1 MVKTRRKITTL
12 RVLQVLFYALG
23 FPLFVHLVMLVA
35 RPLSDSNLTTGI
47 NGSLSILIAAA
58 MWVVVIIVQL
68 LMRAICR
75 KNRMARAVIV
85 ALVAAVITIA
95 PILYSDFL
103 LKGKYEEDA
112 KAAAEKGVE
121 TETYEIQ
128 ITEYADFVAET
139 NAEINA
145 FLEVFNIEFAS
156 KDYNRGGANTDL
168 SEVTYDP
175 EKDVYLS
182 PNGMYSDGYRF
193 GYLAAKEVLTDYYS
207 NKLAYEAEG
216 KDIDV
221 ELASVIAELESNPS
235 SDWNKYKNGASASSF
250 AMEGFE
256 YITSSTE
263 YEDAYGEDGSATKYY
278 LTEERLNSIL
288 SVVGE
293 KFGDN
298 AALKTLLGVFAG
310 NGDGS
315 GEGIGAIVD
324 KVLAILNKDLDVDT
338 LLEVVNGI
346 ELSGQSLGG
355 MLAGLLGEEGA
366 TELTKDMLFGLLVNF
381 SSYQS
386 PMTYPVYYFI
396 EDANLRDYAY
406 AKYYA
411 TVHGATLGSVLVGT
425 PDANGN
431 EYVGEITMSTS
442 GTLNP
447 YSGEDLL
454 YMFNKWDF
462 DQKLQNEYYPIFA
475 VREIALKMSAVIV
488 FTLMAAYFFTA
499 LIDKQYAKLT
509 LKTEGGNR

>member
-75 KNRMARAVIV
+75 KNRMARAVVV

-103 LKGKYEEDA
+103 LKGKYEEDV

-121 TETYEIQ
+121 AENYEVQ
-128 ITEYADFVAET
+128 LTEYAEYVSAT

-193 GYLAAKEVLTDYYS
+193 GYLAAKEVLTNYYS

-221 ELASVIAELESNPS
+221 ELAKAVAELESNPS
-235 SDWNKYKNGASASSF
+235 SDWNKYKSGASESSF
-250 AMEGFE
+250 AKEGFE

-278 LTEERLNSIL
+278 LTEERLNAIL
-288 SVVGE
+288 SVIGD
-293 KFGDN
+293 KFGNN
-298 AALKTLLGVFAG
+298 AELKMLLNLFAG
-310 NGDGS
+310 SGDG

-324 KVLAILNKDLDVDT
+324 KVLAILNKDLDIDT
-338 LLEVVNGI
+338 LLGVVNEI
-346 ELSGQSLGG
+346 ELSGQSLGA
-355 MLAGLLGEEGA
+355 MLAGLLGQEGV

-396 EDANLRDYAY
+396 EDADLRDYAY

-462 DQKLQNEYYPIFA
+462 DQKLQNEYYPVFA

>member
-58 MWVVVIIVQL
+58 MWVVVILVQL
-68 LMRAICR
+68 LMRAVCR

-103 LKGKYEEDA
+103 LKSKYEEDA
-112 KAAAEKGVE
+112 AAAAELGVE

-128 ITEYADFVAET
+128 ITDYAEFVSTT
-139 NAEINA
+139 NSEINT

-156 KDYNRGGANTDL
+156 RDYNRGGANTDL

-175 EKDVYLS
+175 ETDAYYS
-182 PNGMYSDGYRF
+182 ANGMYSDGYRF
-193 GYLAAKEVLTDYYS
+193 GYLAAKKVLTDYYS
-207 NKLAYEAEG
+207 NKLAYEAED
-216 KDIDV
+216 KDIDE
-221 ELASVIAELESNPS
+221 ELAKVLAKLESNAN
-235 SDWNKYKNGASASSF
+235 SDWNKYKRGASASSF

-256 YITSSTE
+256 YITSPTE

-288 SVVGE
+288 SVIGE
-293 KFGDN
+293 KFGN
-298 AALKTLLGVFAG
+298 NEQLKTLLGVFAG
-310 NGDGS
+310 RGDGS
-315 GEGIGAIVD
+315 SEGISAIID
-324 KVLAILNKDLDVDT
+324 QLLAILNKDLDVDT
-338 LLEVVNGI
+338 LLGVVNKI
-346 ELSGQSLGG
+346 NLSGQSLGG

-462 DQKLQNEYYPIFA
+462 EQKLQNEYYPIFA

-499 LIDKQYAKLT
+499 QIDKQYAKLT

>member
-68 LMRAICR
+68 LMSAVCR
-75 KNRMARAVIV
+75 KNRMARAVVV

-103 LKGKYEEDA
+103 LKGKYEEDV
-112 KAAAEKGVE
+112 KAAAEKGVDAE
-121 TETYEIQ
+121 NYEVQ
-128 ITEYADFVAET
+128 LTEYAEYVSAT

-156 KDYNRGGANTDL
+156 RDYNRGGANTDL
-168 SEVTYDP
+168 SEVTYDS

-193 GYLAAKEVLTDYYS
+193 GYYAAKEVLTNYYS

-221 ELASVIAELESNPS
+221 ELAKAVAELESNPS
-235 SDWNKYKNGASASSF
+235 SDWNKYKSGASESSF
-250 AMEGFE
+250 AKEGFE

-278 LTEERLNSIL
+278 LTEERLNAIL
-288 SVVGE
+288 SVIGD
-293 KFGDN
+293 KFGNN
-298 AALKTLLGVFAG
+298 AELKMLLNLFAG
-310 NGDGS
+310 SGDG

-324 KVLAILNKDLDVDT
+324 KVLAILNKDLDIDT
-338 LLEVVNGI
+338 LLGVVNEI
-346 ELSGQSLGG
+346 ELSGQSLGA
-355 MLAGLLGEEGA
+355 MLAGLLGQEGV

-396 EDANLRDYAY
+396 EDADLRDYAY

-462 DQKLQNEYYPIFA
+462 DQKLQNEYYPVFA

>member
-1 MVKTRRKITTL
+1 M
-12 RVLQVLFYALG
+12 
-23 FPLFVHLVMLVA
+23 
-35 RPLSDSNLTTGI
+35 
-47 NGSLSILIAAA
+47 
-58 MWVVVIIVQL
+58 
-68 LMRAICR
+68 
-75 KNRMARAVIV
+75 
-85 ALVAAVITIA
+85 
-95 PILYSDFL
+95 
-103 LKGKYEEDA
+103 
-112 KAAAEKGVE
+112 
-121 TETYEIQ
+121 
-128 ITEYADFVAET
+128 
-139 NAEINA
+139 
-145 FLEVFNIEFAS
+145 
-156 KDYNRGGANTDL
+156 
-168 SEVTYDP
+168 
-175 EKDVYLS
+175 
-182 PNGMYSDGYRF
+182 
-193 GYLAAKEVLTDYYS
+193 
-207 NKLAYEAEG
+207 
-216 KDIDV
+216 
-221 ELASVIAELESNPS
+221 
-235 SDWNKYKNGASASSF
+235 
-250 AMEGFE
+250 
-256 YITSSTE
+256 
-263 YEDAYGEDGSATKYY
+263 
-278 LTEERLNSIL
+278 
-288 SVVGE
+288 
-293 KFGDN
+293 
-298 AALKTLLGVFAG
+298 FAG

-462 DQKLQNEYYPIFA
+462 EQKLQNEYYPIFA